1 VFDTPLI
8 NFLNQL
14 SFDITYLVQSLS
26 EKLAD
31 NDKELI
37 LAFMPKQE
45 GGGLKTT
52 QMEKFFLLAHKIL
65 IMTYDYVSHM

>member
-1 VFDTPLI
+1 
-8 NFLNQL
+8 
-14 SFDITYLVQSLS
+14 LS